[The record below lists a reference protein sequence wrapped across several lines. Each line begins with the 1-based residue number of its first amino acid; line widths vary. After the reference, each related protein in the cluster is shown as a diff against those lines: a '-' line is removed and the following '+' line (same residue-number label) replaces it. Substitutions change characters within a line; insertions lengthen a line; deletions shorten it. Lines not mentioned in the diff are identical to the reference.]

1 VGLAETADLAIR
13 ISLSGNARAGIRGL
27 KGDLKG
33 LSGSIG
39 RVGKGFGQIGAGFAR
54 AGLLVGGAAVTGLTA
69 AAKAGASFE
78 AELNTINTIARATPE
93 RLTAIGDG
101 LRTLARE
108 GRGEL
113 SDLSQGFYDILSA
126 GITDAADAQKVL
138 TSATTLAIGG
148 LSTNAQAVDLLT
160 TAINAYGQEA
170 SEAQR
175 DADLFAK
182 AIELGKVTADEI
194 AASFANVAPIAAQQK
209 IEIEEVAAAYAALTA
224 QGVPAAE
231 VTTQMQR
238 AIVELLD
245 PGKELLALQNKLGV
259 SFLEMAQDKG
269 LVVALQAMRDAV
281 GDDDTAF
288 KALFGRIEGYK
299 FALQTTGPQ
308 QQIYNDALAAMGV
321 AAGTASAQMGE
332 RTKGLAFQV
341 GRLKANLIDAA
352 LTLSSGFLPA
362 LGRTADKLTEFLGN
376 EGNRGALKALGEDIG
391 KAIDDIDWN
400 AVMRGATAF
409 AGAMK
414 SALDFV
420 LLLVRA
426 VDKLPAELKAAGLGF
441 LALNKLSGGLV
452 GAGVGNVV
460 GGLAGAAATGL
471 ASRAPGVGR
480 LFAQPVFVTN
490 WPMGGLG
497 GAAGAGGVAAAGG
510 GKLSGAIGLISKVFI
525 VGAAAEFASMLAGP
539 IQDLGAEIGQQI
551 PFMLKERQELGA
563 AIFGVEKGVGSLR
576 QQSVGAIHSSRNAMV
591 AAERAAAAR
600 TASSTNAM
608 KAGLSQ
614 KLTNLAATENRSRS
628 AIIGAGHNDKNS
640 IVGAIRANRPIIN
653 VRVSMPTIRVSSGG
667 TTAQR
672 WFNGKQVPI

>member
-1 VGLAETADLAIR
+1 
-13 ISLSGNARAGIRGL
+13 
-27 KGDLKG
+27 
-33 LSGSIG
+33 
-39 RVGKGFGQIGAGFAR
+39 
-54 AGLLVGGAAVTGLTA
+54 
-69 AAKAGASFE
+69 
-78 AELNTINTIARATPE
+78 
-93 RLTAIGDG
+93 
-101 LRTLARE
+101 
-108 GRGEL
+108 
-113 SDLSQGFYDILSA
+113 
-126 GITDAADAQKVL
+126 
-138 TSATTLAIGG
+138 
-148 LSTNAQAVDLLT
+148 
-160 TAINAYGQEA
+160 
-170 SEAQR
+170 
-175 DADLFAK
+175 
-182 AIELGKVTADEI
+182 
-194 AASFANVAPIAAQQK
+194 
-209 IEIEEVAAAYAALTA
+209 
-224 QGVPAAE
+224 
-231 VTTQMQR
+231 
-238 AIVELLD
+238 
-245 PGKELLALQNKLGV
+245 
-259 SFLEMAQDKG
+259 
-269 LVVALQAMRDAV
+269 
-281 GDDDTAF
+281 
-288 KALFGRIEGYK
+288 
-299 FALQTTGPQ
+299 
-308 QQIYNDALAAMGV
+308 
-321 AAGTASAQMGE
+321 
-332 RTKGLAFQV
+332 
-341 GRLKANLIDAA
+341 
-352 LTLSSGFLPA
+352 
-362 LGRTADKLTEFLGN
+362 
-376 EGNRGALKALGEDIG
+376 
-391 KAIDDIDWN
+391 
-400 AVMRGATAF
+400 MRGATAF